1 MDPIVLALR
10 SIQNSAN
17 NKQATAAPLTWDAL
31 NRVAQA
37 YGAPDL
43 DAESFAKLYDSD
55 PVIQSI
61 VDNFDGRG
69 VQLKTDKGSA
79 QPQGAMQG
87 QEPQKGMM
95 AAAAK
100 HATQLGK

>member
-1 MDPIVLALR
+1 MLALR

-17 NKQATAAPLTWDAL
+17 NRKATAAPLTWDAL
-31 NRVAQA
+31 NRVTQS

-43 DAESFAKLYDSD
+43 DADSFAKLYDSD

-69 VQLKTDKGSA
+69 VQLKTDIGNA
-79 QPQGAMQG
+79 QTQAPVQG
-87 QEPQKGMM
+87 QNPQRDMM

-100 HATQLGK
+100 HATTLGK